1 MVVNVEKEQV
11 KGFGASL
18 SDCKRKRAGNI
29 TFSPLFSGGLN
40 SCSVKGFPLT
50 ACFCLFVQYAKGL
63 CRAFVL

>member
-1 MVVNVEKEQV
+1 MERRQV

-18 SDCKRKRAGNI
+18 SGGKRKRAGNI
-29 TFSPLFSGGLN
+29 MFSSLFSGGLN